1 MTNYSKSMME
11 ALVEV
16 RGLQENNMDLV
27 RKAASKGG
35 MQTLKMK
42 DGNLKMDKVTAS
54 AIIQVFDK
62 LNSANQK
69 KMEQMINDGKKSG
82 IIKVSDFAMSKV
94 TGFKSE
100 EVEEDYVI
108 TVKGKEVFRHEKEDD
123 ARKEWHKL
131 TKKHGTIDVK
141 VTKEE
146 VELDEGKE
154 KAARQLVDPN
164 KEVMVVKKNKVV
176 VIDKK
181 DQDKY
186 LKKGWSLAEEIELDE
201 APKYELYHKDFSTA
215 MQYAYKMA
223 KKLHG
228 ITVDP
233 KEIDD
238 KVASGPRKPS
248 EGKTNSYRLEGDKGA
263 IQVQV

>member
-108 TVKGKEVFRHEKEDD
+108 TVKGKEVSRHEKK
-123 ARKEWHKL
+123 R
-131 TKKHGTIDVK
+131 
-141 VTKEE
+141 
-146 VELDEGKE
+146 
-154 KAARQLVDPN
+154 
-164 KEVMVVKKNKVV
+164 
-176 VIDKK
+176 
-181 DQDKY
+181 
-186 LKKGWSLAEEIELDE
+186 
-201 APKYELYHKDFSTA
+201 
-215 MQYAYKMA
+215 
-223 KKLHG
+223 
-228 ITVDP
+228 
-233 KEIDD
+233 
-238 KVASGPRKPS
+238 
-248 EGKTNSYRLEGDKGA
+248 
-263 IQVQV
+263 

>member
-1 MTNYSKSMME
+1 
-11 ALVEV
+11 
-16 RGLQENNMDLV
+16 
-27 RKAASKGG
+27 
-35 MQTLKMK
+35 MK
-42 DGNLKMDKVTAS
+42 ILRS
-54 AIIQVFDK
+54 RIYEYER
-62 LNSANQK
+62 QK
-69 KMEQMINDGKKSG
+69 
-82 IIKVSDFAMSKV
+82 
-94 TGFKSE
+94 
-100 EVEEDYVI
+100 
-108 TVKGKEVFRHEKEDD
+108 KEDD

-186 LKKGWSLAEEIELDE
+186 LKQGWSLAEETELDE

-228 ITVDP
+228 ITVKP
-233 KEIDD
+233 SEIDD

-263 IQVQV
+263 IQVQVYNKGGSKPYELNFYKEDVDLDEKMKMITVTDGKETKRIQDTPDMRKIWIKKKGWKIVKNGQRQFEKSKV